1 MAVYKKR
8 HLPVSSLY
16 GKAIGLEPVPR
27 TLPFLGST
35 PFSFRRV
42 WALRRLTSDALLK
55 SKLQLKSEEIYLD
68 SSSSSFTFLTVDGM
82 AVEGLHPCVAF
93 VVCKVTAFE
102 ISLWFASESNINNE
116 RSELSLRHWLTAA
129 KWWWF
134 CHLLLLLLLSL
145 LLLLFLLSPWASDS
159 VEAVVVVSSAK
170 LSLFLVVRGREQS
183 KRHAY
188 FFRPFPLITQL
199 KKRGKWI
206 MKSAGFCCANIY

>member
-116 RSELSLRHWLTAA
+116 RSELSLRHWLTVT

-134 CHLLLLLLLSL
+134 CHLLLLLCYSSLFSFSSSFSSLRLGCFACGRTSSSQLQQRQTFSL
-145 LLLLFLLSPWASDS
+145 LGST
-159 VEAVVVVSSAK
+159 
-170 LSLFLVVRGREQS
+170 R
-183 KRHAY
+183 
-188 FFRPFPLITQL
+188 
-199 KKRGKWI
+199 
-206 MKSAGFCCANIY
+206 

>member
-116 RSELSLRHWLTAA
+116 RSELSLRHWLTAT

-134 CHLLLLLLLSL
+134 CHLLLLLCYS
-145 LLLLFLLSPWASDS
+145 
-159 VEAVVVVSSAK
+159 
-170 LSLFLVVRGREQS
+170 SLFSFSSSFSSLSEPQTLW
-183 KRHAY
+183 K
-188 FFRPFPLITQL
+188 Q
-199 KKRGKWI
+199 
-206 MKSAGFCCANIY
+206 